1 MGYNQNKRNY
11 RMSDSELVDF
21 VRVLCQCI
29 TRDIVEFGEF
39 SVTAAD
45 VTALSNLAIQFN
57 NLPDDE
63 YVHQEYLAAV
73 EEKNIIYEE
82 LLSMTKK
89 MATRIELHY
98 GKNSSQYKKFNV
110 SKLIVL
116 NESEFVAQVGLL
128 NQFLESHLAE
138 LASEGVTAALL
149 TEYEEL
155 IAAFEAQRS
164 VVSDLSIKR
173 KDSTTVRIKK
183 GNEIYDLVSRYCEIG
198 KRIWVGINQ
207 TKYNEY
213 VIYGT
218 SGGGLKPPT
227 GLKYLID
234 VNTAVWDAVENAT
247 SYELQYSPDGVN
259 WSDAYGGADNMVYYF
274 PPQEGWAY
282 FRCRARNSNGYGEY
296 SAVLKTGYYQIL
308 PPPANI
314 HAKIEENTDNG
325 LILTWDVVPS
335 ATSYK
340 IYTSIVPIGEPE
352 GAFAFLSKSTSTKYT
367 QELELGKRYYF
378 QLVALNSAQTSMNST
393 AVYVDVSGAQ
403 PS

>member
-73 EEKNIIYEE
+73 EEKNIIYEQ

-183 GNEIYDLVSRYCEIG
+183 GNEIYDLVKNCFFANKNKTQKELIVDMVTELRKLLVLDLNSATVSINRLSDSKLSLWCLGALFDCCISRD
-198 KRIWVGINQ
+198 
-207 TKYNEY
+207 
-213 VIYGT
+213 
-218 SGGGLKPPT
+218 KPYHPLT
-227 GLKYLID
+227 PPSDLRQY
-234 VNTAVWDAVENAT
+234 AVENR
-247 SYELQYSPDGVN
+247 
-259 WSDAYGGADNMVYYF
+259 
-274 PPQEGWAY
+274 QEIRISQSLY
-282 FRCRARNSNGYGEY
+282 
-296 SAVLKTGYYQIL
+296 
-308 PPPANI
+308 
-314 HAKIEENTDNG
+314 
-325 LILTWDVVPS
+325 
-335 ATSYK
+335 
-340 IYTSIVPIGEPE
+340 
-352 GAFAFLSKSTSTKYT
+352 
-367 QELELGKRYYF
+367 
-378 QLVALNSAQTSMNST
+378 
-393 AVYVDVSGAQ
+393 
-403 PS
+403 